1 MQAPDMANVSERQV
15 SLRLPDDVV
24 DRAEALAP
32 VLGQLQAYR
41 AFRVERATVFRL
53 ALIRG
58 LEELEREHG
67 AAAERVALAGERA
80 EHNARTT
87 GASAEDA
94 ARAREAA
101 EVLTGLDAR
110 HALEEATAPKRTQAR
125 KGTRAAKPA
134 PKRAR
139 AKGRKPRG
147 SR

>member
-1 MQAPDMANVSERQV
+1 MTNEKQL
-15 SLRLPDDVV
+15 SLRLPVDLV
-24 DRAEALAP
+24 DRADALLP
-32 VLGQLQAYR
+32 VLERLPTYR
-41 AFRVERATVFRL
+41 AFRLERSTVLRL

-67 AAAERVALAGERA
+67 TVAERVSLAGERA

-110 HALEEATAPKRTQAR
+110 HALEEAAAGRASATKRTPTR
-125 KGTRAAKPA
+125 KSAAKPA
-134 PKRAR
+134 RHKPGPKRAR
-139 AKGRKPRG
+139 AKARKP
-147 SR
+147 